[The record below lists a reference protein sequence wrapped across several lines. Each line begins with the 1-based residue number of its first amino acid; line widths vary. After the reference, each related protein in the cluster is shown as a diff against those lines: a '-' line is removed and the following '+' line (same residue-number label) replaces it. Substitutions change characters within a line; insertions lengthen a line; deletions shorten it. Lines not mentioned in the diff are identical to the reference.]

1 MDSKA
6 SYYVTSTPDDSKSLS
21 ASSCGDDDKY
31 SPRAGDDDSSPR
43 IISLLEDDEL
53 GGSRSRGE
61 SSDYYRSYYG
71 SSNDVND
78 AKATRSGGG
87 SGVGRLSSAATTA
100 AMTLDLSGFHRAD
113 GKKVNGSS
121 GSGANVGGTDSKDEY
136 LEPAIQEKDVL
147 VVFDLPD
154 GSQGEKSFK
163 YGHTIELL
171 KSFVEGEYGIPMSE
185 QCLYLDD
192 RKLDNPFSLLDYPE
206 VKGKHLALPPSPS
219 SVSLTLIGVIVGCEE
234 IFIRVEGNL
243 PQFSKK

>member
-6 SYYVTSTPDDSKSLS
+6 AYYVADDSKSLS
-21 ASSCGDDDKY
+21 ASSSGDDDKY
-31 SPRAGDDDSSPR
+31 SPRAGDDDSSSPR

-53 GGSRSRGE
+53 GSSSRSRGS
-61 SSDYYRSYYG
+61 SSDYYRSSY
-71 SSNDVND
+71 DATTD
-78 AKATRSGGG
+78 AKATRSGH
-87 SGVGRLSSAATTA
+87 GRLSSAATTA

-113 GKKVNGSS
+113 GKKAHGGGGGGGVVGG
-121 GSGANVGGTDSKDEY
+121 GSGLGTDSKDEY

-154 GSQGEKSFK
+154 GSQGEKTFK
-163 YGHTIELL
+163 YGHTVELL
-171 KSFVEGEYGIPMSE
+171 KSFVEGEYGIPMTE
-185 QCLYLDD
+185 QSLYLDD

-206 VKGKHLALPPSPS
+206 VKG
-219 SVSLTLIGVIVGCEE
+219 CEE